1 MKSCLNCSQQSQHA
15 FCHLG
20 EDAMAFLDS
29 VSLSVECPRGATF
42 FHQGDQCSAVYVL
55 CSGRVKLSTTS
66 SEGRTMILRIADAGY
81 VLGLSAI
88 LSEGTHEVTAEA
100 LEPCQVK
107 VINRRPLMEMMERY
121 NEASVGAARALAS
134 ECSNAFDE
142 VRRIALPTSPAGR
155 VARLLLDWTVEKS
168 STHTTISSVAMPL
181 THEELASMTATSR
194 ETVTRTL
201 GRFRRDNLIAIKGIS
216 LTLLQPAVLEQ
227 LSAC

>member
-42 FHQGDQCSAVYVL
+42 FHQGNQCDAVYVL

-88 LSEGTHEVTAEA
+88 LSEGVHEVTAEA

-121 NEASVGAARALAS
+121 SEASVGAARALAS
-134 ECSNAFDE
+134 ECCNAFDE

-155 VARLLLDWTVEKS
+155 VARLLLDWTAEKS
-168 STHTTISSVAMPL
+168 STHNTNTSVALPL

-201 GRFRRDNLIAIKGIS
+201 SRFRRDNLITLKGIS
-216 LTLLQPAVLEQ
+216 LTLLKPAALEQ

>member
-1 MKSCLNCSQQSQHA
+1 MKDCLNCPQRNHHA

-20 EDAMAFLDS
+20 ADAMAFMES
-29 VSLSVECPRGATF
+29 VSVTAECPRGAIF
-42 FHQGDQCSAVYVL
+42 FRQGDQCDAVYVL

-88 LSEGTHEVTAEA
+88 LSEGVHEVTVEA

-107 VINRRPLMEMMERY
+107 VINRRPLLEMLEKY
-121 NEASVGAARALAS
+121 GDASVGAARALAL
-134 ECSNAFDE
+134 ECCSGFNE
-142 VRRIALPTSPAGR
+142 VRRIALPASPAGR
-155 VARLLLDWTVEKS
+155 VARLLLDWTIEKS
-168 STHTTISSVAMPL
+168 HSHSSKGVALPL
-181 THEELASMTATSR
+181 THEEMASMTSTSR

-201 GRFRRDNLIAIKGIS
+201 GRFRRDNLITIKGIL
-216 LTLLQPAVLEQ
+216 LTVIQPDALEH

>member
-1 MKSCLNCSQQSQHA
+1 MKSCLNCSQRNQHA

-20 EDAMAFLDS
+20 EDAMAFLES
-29 VSLSVECPRGATF
+29 VSISAECPRGATF
-42 FHQGDQCSAVYVL
+42 FRQGDRCDAVYVL

-66 SEGRTMILRIADAGY
+66 SEGRTMILRIADPGY

-88 LSEGTHEVTAEA
+88 LSEGIHEVTVEA

-107 VINRRPLMEMMERY
+107 VINRRPLLEMLERY
-121 NEASVGAARALAS
+121 GDAGMGAARALAS
-134 ECSNAFDE
+134 ECSSGFDE
-142 VRRIALPTSPAGR
+142 VRRIGLPASPAGR
-155 VARLLLDWTVEKS
+155 VARLLLDWTAEKS
-168 STHTTISSVAMPL
+168 RTHKAKVSVAMPL

-201 GRFRRDNLIAIKGIS
+201 SRFRRDNLITIKGIS
-216 LTLLQPAVLEQ
+216 LTVLQPAALEQ

>member
-1 MKSCLNCSQQSQHA
+1 MKSCLNCSQRSQHA

-20 EDAMAFLDS
+20 EDAMAFLES
-29 VSLSVECPRGATF
+29 VSVSTECPRGAIF
-42 FHQGDQCSAVYVL
+42 FRQGDQCDAVYVV

-66 SEGRTMILRIADAGY
+66 SEGRSMILRIAGPGY

-88 LSEGTHEVTAEA
+88 LSEGVHEVTVEA

-107 VINRRPLMEMMERY
+107 VINRRPLLQMLESFGDAGM
-121 NEASVGAARALAS
+121 GAARALAS
-134 ECSNAFDE
+134 ECSSAFDE
-142 VRRIALPTSPAGR
+142 VRRIGLPASPAGR
-155 VARLLLDWTVEKS
+155 VARLLLDWTAEKS
-168 STHTTISSVAMPL
+168 KTRSVKASVAMPL

-201 GRFRRDNLIAIKGIS
+201 SRFRRDNLITIKGIS
-216 LTLLQPAVLEQ
+216 LTVLQPDALEH

>member
-1 MKSCLNCSQQSQHA
+1 MKSCLNCPQRNQHA

-20 EDAMAFLDS
+20 EDAMAFMEA
-29 VSLSVECPRGATF
+29 VSISAECPRGATF
-42 FHQGDQCSAVYVL
+42 FRQGDRCDAVYVL

-88 LSEGTHEVTAEA
+88 LSQGVHEVTVEA

-107 VINRRPLMEMMERY
+107 VINRRPFLEMLEKY
-121 NEASVGAARALAS
+121 GEASVGAARALAL
-134 ECSNAFDE
+134 ECCSGFNE
-142 VRRIALPTSPAGR
+142 VRRIALPGSPAGR
-155 VARLLLDWTVEKS
+155 VARLLLDWTAGKS
-168 STHTTISSVAMPL
+168 SQRSTKGVALPL
-181 THEELASMTATSR
+181 THEEMASMTSTSR

-201 GRFRRDNLIAIKGIS
+201 GRFRRDKLITIKGVL
-216 LTLLQPAVLEQ
+216 LTVIQPAALEH